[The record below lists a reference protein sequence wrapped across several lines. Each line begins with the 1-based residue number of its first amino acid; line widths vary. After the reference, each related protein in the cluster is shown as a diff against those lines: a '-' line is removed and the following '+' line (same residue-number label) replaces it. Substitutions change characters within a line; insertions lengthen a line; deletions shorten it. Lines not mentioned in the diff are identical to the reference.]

1 VSLGAA
7 EGRDRRPDAAG
18 FRDYRICYDFLQGIN
33 RFFVSILST
42 GSVITAAG
50 SQTYQMGFPSNF
62 STKVTDNCIGFSF
75 NGVLQEEEDGK
86 VWQIL

>member
-1 VSLGAA
+1 
-7 EGRDRRPDAAG
+7 
-18 FRDYRICYDFLQGIN
+18 
-33 RFFVSILST
+33 
-42 GSVITAAG
+42 
-50 SQTYQMGFPSNF
+50 MGVPSNF